1 MRRKM
6 FDALLTV
13 TGLVLAGVLL
23 IAGGLLAWGSHFVST
38 QVHDQLAAERI
49 FVPPAG
55 SDALNDPAI
64 KPYLA
69 QYAGQQVTTG
79 KQAEAYADHFIAV
92 HLKGISG
99 GKTYSEL
106 SAQAQAN
113 PTDTALAAKVNTVF
127 KGETLRGLLLNAYA
141 FGTMARIAAI
151 AAVVSFAAAALMLVL
166 SGLGLLHLRRTP
178 ADAELA
184 VPGWHPE
191 AQTV

>member
-49 FVPPAG
+49 FVPPAS